1 MKFINIKFPLEDDSI
16 NNFLFDRNAT
26 TKESL
31 KSNLM
36 LLLLTNTWERY
47 FNPLY
52 GTDLLRYIF
61 EQNDDN
67 VRIDIENNIRNAVN
81 RYIPKLTINRVDFQE
96 PEQGEENNLNLLI
109 NFTFNDDVYRET
121 DVLIIKL

>member
-16 NNFLFDRNAT
+16 NNFLFERNAT

-36 LLLLTNTWERY
+36 LLLLTNRWERY

-61 EQNDDN
+61 EQNDNN
-67 VRIDIENNIRNAVN
+67 VRLDIENEIRVAVN
-81 RYIPKLTINRVDFQE
+81 KYIPKLTINNVDFSE
-96 PEQGEENNLNLLI
+96 PESGEDNNLNLLI
-109 NFTFNDDVYRET
+109 NFTFNDDVYEET
-121 DVLIIKL
+121 DTLIIKI